1 MSDFY
6 LNAKVYGDNILYRGW
21 RNGKKVSVKIPYSP
35 SIFIPTNQESQ
46 YNTIYGEPL
55 RKVKPGSIKKTK
67 EYVKKYESVE
77 NFKIY
82 GNTKFE
88 YCLISD
94 LFPEPVNWDIDKIR
108 IAIVD
113 IEVNSDPETGGFAKP
128 YDPFQPIISIAYK
141 IRGENNTYL
150 LGYDDF
156 SPADNVTYIKCR
168 DEYDLCKKFI
178 DVWSFDY
185 PDVISGWN
193 TDNFDITYIVNRFNR
208 IIGEKETRKLS
219 PWGIINNKVVRR
231 YNPKFNRFEE
241 DNFYS
246 IYGVSSLDY
255 LEVFKKYHPDGKSQE
270 QYKLDFI
277 AETQIGQNKVEY
289 EGTLHNLYVTD
300 KQKFYEYN
308 VQDVNLVE
316 QLDNK
321 FNLFY
326 LVLSLAFYTKTNF
339 EDPYH
344 QTRLGDALCYNFLK
358 AKNIQVPNA
367 NDNEFTE
374 YAGGFVKKP
383 LLGLYSWVS
392 TVDATSLYPSVING
406 FNISPETLVK
416 PDDYTDNM
424 RNILS
429 QGISVE
435 SILNKQVDLSSLK
448 EDNVCITPNGQF
460 FRTDKRGFIAD
471 IVEDL
476 FNKRKEYKRTMLD
489 YEKELEVAKKNAINT
504 KELENNIAKFNAL
517 QTATKLVANSVY
529 GALGSKYFRFYDSKL
544 AEAITLAGQL
554 ANKWTAKNLNDFLNN
569 ILKSDKDYILFMDTD
584 SCGIYLGEL
593 VEKVIP
599 EGKTRDQIAKILYKI
614 ITERIQPKID
624 DFCSELGSTLNVYKN
639 TISYK
644 LEKIC
649 SSGVFVAKKRYALNV
664 FVNEGV
670 FYNEPKIK
678 VTGLE
683 IVKSSTPAVVRNA
696 LKHCIKIIL
705 DGTESDLKEYL
716 AGFKDEFV
724 NMPVEKISFPRGVK
738 GIDKY
743 YNSSTIYGEKTP
755 IHVRGSLLFN
765 HYLDVNNV
773 NSVYEAIK
781 ESDKIKYCYLK
792 LPNPIKED
800 VISFPE
806 KLPKEFGLE
815 KYVDY
820 EIMWNKTF
828 VEPLSSVTA
837 LIGWEMEDRNTLED
851 FFS

>member
-277 AETQIGQNKVEY
+277 AETQIGQN
-289 EGTLHNLYVTD
+289 
-300 KQKFYEYN
+300 
-308 VQDVNLVE
+308 
-316 QLDNK
+316 
-321 FNLFY
+321 
-326 LVLSLAFYTKTNF
+326 
-339 EDPYH
+339 
-344 QTRLGDALCYNFLK
+344 
-358 AKNIQVPNA
+358 
-367 NDNEFTE
+367 
-374 YAGGFVKKP
+374 
-383 LLGLYSWVS
+383 
-392 TVDATSLYPSVING
+392 
-406 FNISPETLVK
+406 
-416 PDDYTDNM
+416 
-424 RNILS
+424 
-429 QGISVE
+429 
-435 SILNKQVDLSSLK
+435 
-448 EDNVCITPNGQF
+448 
-460 FRTDKRGFIAD
+460 
-471 IVEDL
+471 
-476 FNKRKEYKRTMLD
+476 
-489 YEKELEVAKKNAINT
+489 
-504 KELENNIAKFNAL
+504 
-517 QTATKLVANSVY
+517 
-529 GALGSKYFRFYDSKL
+529 
-544 AEAITLAGQL
+544 
-554 ANKWTAKNLNDFLNN
+554 
-569 ILKSDKDYILFMDTD
+569 
-584 SCGIYLGEL
+584 
-593 VEKVIP
+593 
-599 EGKTRDQIAKILYKI
+599 
-614 ITERIQPKID
+614 
-624 DFCSELGSTLNVYKN
+624 
-639 TISYK
+639 
-644 LEKIC
+644 
-649 SSGVFVAKKRYALNV
+649 
-664 FVNEGV
+664 
-670 FYNEPKIK
+670 
-678 VTGLE
+678 
-683 IVKSSTPAVVRNA
+683 
-696 LKHCIKIIL
+696 
-705 DGTESDLKEYL
+705 
-716 AGFKDEFV
+716 
-724 NMPVEKISFPRGVK
+724 
-738 GIDKY
+738 
-743 YNSSTIYGEKTP
+743 
-755 IHVRGSLLFN
+755 
-765 HYLDVNNV
+765 
-773 NSVYEAIK
+773 
-781 ESDKIKYCYLK
+781 
-792 LPNPIKED
+792 
-800 VISFPE
+800 
-806 KLPKEFGLE
+806 
-815 KYVDY
+815 
-820 EIMWNKTF
+820 
-828 VEPLSSVTA
+828 
-837 LIGWEMEDRNTLED
+837 
-851 FFS
+851 